1 MSERPKEAS
10 EDGAQRNHAA
20 HKDEI
25 GEALVRD
32 AELDADPALEISLK
46 QLDEWIR
53 DRQSRSMPN

>member
-1 MSERPKEAS
+1 MSDRPKEAS
-10 EDGAQRNHAA
+10 EDGAQRNQAA

-32 AELDADPALEISLK
+32 AELDADPALAISLK

>member
-1 MSERPKEAS
+1 MSDRPKEAS
-10 EDGAQRNHAA
+10 EDGVQRNQAA

-32 AELDADPALEISLK
+32 AELDADPALAISLK

>member
-1 MSERPKEAS
+1 MSDRPKETS
-10 EDGAQRNHAA
+10 DDGAQRNQAA

-32 AELDADPALEISLK
+32 AELYADPALAISLK